1 MRVLYIFCMIQ
12 STCFLTGMR
21 FGRNIIMSDRK
32 FLRDN
37 SFGNR
42 LKEYRLLSKLSQRDL
57 TIKMHLY
64 GSTLSPSVYS
74 KIENGDNNMYITDF
88 VIYMIVTGVS
98 FDEFFSNLVIEIKR
112 SVE

>member
-1 MRVLYIFCMIQ
+1 
-12 STCFLTGMR
+12 
-21 FGRNIIMSDRK
+21 MSDRK
-32 FLRDN
+32 FLRDI
-37 SFGNR
+37 SFGSR
-42 LKEYRLLSKLSQRDL
+42 LKEYRLLNKLSQRNL
-57 TIKMHLY
+57 TTKMHLY

-98 FDEFFSNLVIEIKR
+98 FDEFFHNMVIEIKR